1 MHTKRVGV
9 ELGGLAVGSEERDR
23 SWTTEQLRVL
33 DEVEATLKRAFGEA
47 RRRLS
52 AVGVARDSGDFG
64 CLRCSCEFYLA
75 RSPEGLE
82 PGADFPGGGCMRIG
96 CTHLITSHNII

>member
-1 MHTKRVGV
+1 M
-9 ELGGLAVGSEERDR
+9 GSEQRDP

-33 DEVEATLKRAFGEA
+33 DEVEATLKRAFDEA

-64 CLRCSCEFYLA
+64 CLRCSCEFFLA

-82 PGADFPGGGCMRIG
+82 PGAEFPGGGCMRIG
-96 CTHLITSHNII
+96 CGHLFTSHNII